1 MKVLERALKDGV
13 KESKCTLGTREV
25 LNSLKNSK
33 LVVISQS
40 LKKEELEKIEES
52 AKKEKVP
59 TLHFKD
65 TSVALGRLCGLQFR
79 VTTLSFNTL
88 NESNVKSILKEA
100 ETQ

>member
-13 KESKCTLGTREV
+13 KENKCILGTREV

-40 LKKEELEKIEES
+40 LKKDNLEKIEEN

-79 VTTLSFNTL
+79 VTTLSFSTL